1 MSKFYD
7 VAKEGVYSS
16 IADKIGL
23 QQVIDMK
30 DMRVNFYE
38 VVQIRGT
45 ANQAKKN
52 NEYVPLKS
60 DIIFIVNDNRVVLLM
75 LIGDGEHTISE
86 LYYRSKWYRRLM
98 YKMMKSF
105 KRKEK
110 LFHR

>member
-1 MSKFYD
+1 MIKLYNI
-7 VAKEGVYSS
+7 AKEGVYSS

-30 DMRVNFYE
+30 DMEDNFNK

-45 ANQAKKN
+45 VKQAKNN
-52 NEYVPLKS
+52 NEYVPLTS
-60 DIIFIVNDNRVVLLM
+60 DLIFIMNDHRVVLLM

>member
-1 MSKFYD
+1 MSTWYN
-7 VAKEGVYSS
+7 VSKECVKSS
-16 IADKIGL
+16 IVDKIGL
-23 QQVIDMK
+23 QLVIDMK
-30 DMRVNFYE
+30 DMEDNFNK

-45 ANQAKKN
+45 VKQAKKN
-52 NEYVPLKS
+52 NEYVPLTS
-60 DIIFIVNDNRVVLLM
+60 DLIFIINDHRVVVLM

-98 YKMMKSF
+98 YKMMKLF